1 MVTIQDASLFIT
13 LQEQNPADAAIQLKN
28 SIDNFNLVVQQ
39 YGAAKEYLQMIPPRS
54 SLPFAWVEPSLN
66 STLVVRL
73 EGPEGQSTK
82 IKCNFSDINTT
93 TIETVTFPSGPVVL
107 SYFVTLQG
115 RSRVLTFY
123 IGKEVKENKEE
134 QTKLLCRA
142 IFPSLG
148 ISLISAATSK
158 KYELAYISLTPFLF
172 VVVDKDDTTELQ
184 VRIKSIIIDNNARH
198 DVLYPVILFP
208 QNLKT
213 LRERDL
219 PYLDFVCR
227 MRNRHKPTDVKF
239 FNLVFLIFFLDDVL
253 QRSRI
258 LSRRN

>member
-1 MVTIQDASLFIT
+1 MITIQDASLFIT

-39 YGAAKEYLQMIPPRS
+39 FGASKDYVYTIPPKS

-66 STLVVRL
+66 NILVVSL
-73 EGPEGQSTK
+73 EGPEGLSSK
-82 IKCNFSDINTT
+82 VKCKFSDINTT

-115 RSRVLTFY
+115 RSRVLSFY
-123 IGKEVKENKEE
+123 IGKEVKENQEDQMKF
-134 QTKLLCRA
+134 LCRA

-158 KYELAYISLTPFLF
+158 KCELAYISLTPFMF
-172 VVVDKDDTTELQ
+172 VMVDKDDTTEIQ

-208 QNLKT
+208 QNIKT

-219 PYLDFVCR
+219 PYLDFVCK
-227 MRNRHKPTDVKF
+227 MRNRHKPTDVKY
-239 FNLVFLIFFLDDVL
+239 LL
-253 QRSRI
+253 
-258 LSRRN
+258 